1 MGAGR
6 DLMDF
11 ARRVLRL
18 TEEVEALGEDV
29 AQLQADVRSHER
41 RLIRIETVMEL
52 AQQGRLKSPDER

>member
-1 MGAGR
+1 MGAGK

-18 TEEVEALGEDV
+18 TEEVEALSEDF
-29 AQLQADVRSHER
+29 AELQSESRDHER

-52 AQQGRLKSPDER
+52 AQQGRLRPPDR